1 MRTCARTAIQ
11 GTAAQTVIVDAA
23 DAADAIKRNALAGD
37 VRPAK
42 GDK

>member
-23 DAADAIKRNALAGD
+23 DAIKRNALAGD